1 MHKDI
6 AEEGKDHSN
15 ITSLLRLGKTLKI
28 GDDYFEDIDE
38 VCILFFWSGRL
49 LNFLPYIVCVAT
61 IVCLLCQ
68 FYISIS
74 PHSSYM

>member
-6 AEEGKDHSN
+6 TEGGKDHSN

-28 GDDYFEDIDE
+28 GDDYFKDIDE

-49 LNFLPYIVCVAT
+49 LNFLPYFVRVAT
-61 IVCLLCQ
+61 IVCNLCQ
-68 FYISIS
+68 FYI
-74 PHSSYM
+74 